1 MSARARIVGLDIA
14 RSLAIIGMIILHMAN
29 LVWSAKVVLSGLPAA
44 GFAIIA
50 GTTMMIL
57 ARDYSLRVFLKLVAR
72 GLIVMLI
79 GVTLLPVGGEIQ
91 VVLVVMGAAMALT
104 AWVPPLA
111 TVWKVLLFALA
122 TAGATVLY
130 APYTLPQV
138 YPLVAFLAYMVAGM
152 LLYDVYLTRP
162 TRTQIVTT
170 AVAVVIAGIGLWQRF
185 NPDIPGWLRFTGHTG
200 VLGEILL
207 SVAVTAVVLHLCLII
222 GRQLPRLT
230 FPFAAL
236 GSMSLTIYILHI
248 LTARYWQAHVSLHNT
263 MAALGFVLAFLL
275 LSALWKKFCGK
286 GPAERVV
293 SWAIK
298 EVAA

>member
-1 MSARARIVGLDIA
+1 
-14 RSLAIIGMIILHMAN
+14 MIILHMAN
-29 LVWSAKVVLSGLPAA
+29 LVWGVKVVLSGLPAA

-50 GTTMMIL
+50 GATMMIL
-57 ARDYSLRVFLKLVAR
+57 ARDYSLRVFMRLVAR
-72 GLIVMLI
+72 GCLIMLI
-79 GVTLLPVGGEIQ
+79 GLALLPVGGEIQ

-111 TVWKVLLFALA
+111 TGWKVLLFALA
-122 TAGATVLY
+122 TAAATILY

-152 LLYDVYLTRP
+152 LLFDVYLNRSTLM
-162 TRTQIVTT
+162 QAISTT
-170 AVAVVIAGIGLWQRF
+170 VAVIITGIGLWQRF

-200 VLGEILL
+200 VLGEIIL
-207 SVAVTAVVLHLCLII
+207 SVAVTAVVLHLCLVL
-222 GRQLPRLT
+222 GRQLPRVF

-263 MAALGFVLAFLL
+263 MAALGFVLAFLV

-293 SWAIK
+293 AWTIK

>member
-1 MSARARIVGLDIA
+1 
-14 RSLAIIGMIILHMAN
+14 MIILHMAN

-72 GLIVMLI
+72 GMIVMLV
-79 GVTLLPVGGEIQ
+79 GVALLPVGGEIQ

-111 TVWKVLLFALA
+111 TGWKVLLFALA

-162 TRTQIVTT
+162 TRTQTIST
-170 AVAVVIAGIGLWQRF
+170 AVA
-185 NPDIPGWLRFTGHTG
+185 
-200 VLGEILL
+200 
-207 SVAVTAVVLHLCLII
+207 AVVALSLI
-222 GRQLPRLT
+222 
-230 FPFAAL
+230 
-236 GSMSLTIYILHI
+236 HI
-248 LTARYWQAHVSLHNT
+248 
-263 MAALGFVLAFLL
+263 
-275 LSALWKKFCGK
+275 
-286 GPAERVV
+286 
-293 SWAIK
+293 
-298 EVAA
+298 

>member
-1 MSARARIVGLDIA
+1 MSARARIVGLYIA
-14 RSLAIIGMIILHMAN
+14 RSLAIIGMIVLHMAN
-29 LVWSAKVVLSGLPAA
+29 LLWSTKVVLSGLPAA

-50 GTTMMIL
+50 GVTMMIL
-57 ARDYSLRVFLKLVAR
+57 ARDYSLRVFFRLVAR
-72 GLIVMLI
+72 GCLVMLLDAA
-79 GVTLLPVGGEIQ
+79 LLPVGGEIQ

-111 TVWKVLLFALA
+111 TAWKVVLFALA
-122 TAGATVLY
+122 TAAATALY

-138 YPLVAFLAYMVAGM
+138 YPLVAFLAYLVAGM

-162 TRTQIVTT
+162 RRTHTIVT
-170 AVAVVIAGIGLWQRF
+170 AVAVVVIGIGLWQRF
-185 NPDIPGWLRFTGHTG
+185 NPSIPGWLRFTGHTG

-207 SVAVTAVVLHLCLII
+207 SVAVTALVLHLCLIL
-222 GRQLPRLT
+222 GRALPRLT

-263 MAALGFVLAFLL
+263 FAAVGFVLAFLV
-275 LSALWKKFCGK
+275 LSALWRKFCGK
-286 GPAERVV
+286 GPAERVMA
-293 SWAIK
+293 WAIK

>member
-1 MSARARIVGLDIA
+1 
-14 RSLAIIGMIILHMAN
+14 MIILHMAN
-29 LVWSAKVVLSGLPAA
+29 LVWGVKVVLSGLPAA

-50 GTTMMIL
+50 GATMMIL
-57 ARDYSLRVFLKLVAR
+57 ARDYSLRVFMRLVAR
-72 GLIVMLI
+72 GCLIMLI
-79 GVTLLPVGGEIQ
+79 GLALLPVGGEIQ

-111 TVWKVLLFALA
+111 TGWKVLLFALA
-122 TAGATVLY
+122 TAAATILY

-152 LLYDVYLTRP
+152 LLFDVYLNRP
-162 TRTQIVTT
+162 TLMQAISTT
-170 AVAVVIAGIGLWQRF
+170 VAVIITGIGLWQRF

-200 VLGEILL
+200 VLGEIIL
-207 SVAVTAVVLHLCLII
+207 SVAVTAAVLHLCLVL
-222 GRQLPRLT
+222 GRQLPRVF

-263 MAALGFVLAFLL
+263 MAALGFVLAFLV

-293 SWAIK
+293 AWTIK

>member
-1 MSARARIVGLDIA
+1 MSAHARIVGLDIA
-14 RSLAIIGMIILHMAN
+14 RSVAIIGMIILHMAN
-29 LVWSAKVVLSGLPAA
+29 LVWGVKVVLSGLPAA

-50 GTTMMIL
+50 GATMMIL
-57 ARDYSLRVFLKLVAR
+57 ARDYSLRVFMKLVAR
-72 GLIVMLI
+72 GCLIMLI
-79 GVTLLPVGGEIQ
+79 GLALLPVGGEIQ

-111 TVWKVLLFALA
+111 TGWKVLLFALA
-122 TAGATVLY
+122 TAAATFLY

-152 LLYDVYLTRP
+152 LLFDVYLNRS
-162 TRTQIVTT
+162 TRTQTVST
-170 AVAVVIAGIGLWQRF
+170 AVAVVVTGIGMWQRF
-185 NPDIPGWLRFTGHTG
+185 NPEIPGWLRFTGHTG

-207 SVAVTAVVLHLCLII
+207 SVAVTAVVLHLCLVL
-222 GRQLPRLT
+222 GRQLPRVF

-248 LTARYWQAHVSLHNT
+248 LTASYWQAHVSLHNT
-263 MAALGFVLAFLL
+263 MAALGFVLAFLV

-286 GPAERVV
+286 GPAERAVA
-293 SWAIK
+293 WAIK

>member
-29 LVWSAKVVLSGLPAA
+29 LVWSTKVVLSGLPAA
-44 GFAIIA
+44 GFVIIA

-79 GVTLLPVGGEIQ
+79 GVALLPVGGEIQ

-111 TVWKVLLFALA
+111 TGWKVLLFALA
-122 TAGATVLY
+122 TAGATVFY

-138 YPLVAFLAYMVAGM
+138 YPFVAFLAYIVAGM

-162 TRTQIVTT
+162 TRTHTITT
-170 AVAVVIAGIGLWQRF
+170 AVAAVVTGIGLWQRF

-222 GRQLPRLT
+222 GRQLPRLV

-248 LTARYWQAHVSLHNT
+248 LTARYWQANVSLHNT
-263 MAALGFVLAFLL
+263 MAAAGFVLAFLV
-275 LSALWKKFCGK
+275 LSALWKKFFEK
-286 GPAERVV
+286 GPAERAVA
-293 SWAIK
+293 WAIK

>member
-1 MSARARIVGLDIA
+1 MSAHARIVGLDIA
-14 RSLAIIGMIILHMAN
+14 RSLAIIGMIVLHMAN
-29 LVWSAKVVLSGLPAA
+29 LVWSTKVVLSGLPAA
-44 GFAIIA
+44 GFVIIA

-57 ARDYSLRVFLKLVAR
+57 ARDYSLRVFMKLVAR
-72 GLIVMLI
+72 GCLIMLI
-79 GVTLLPVGGEIQ
+79 GVALLPVGGEIQ

-111 TVWKVLLFALA
+111 TGWKVLLFALA
-122 TAGATVLY
+122 TAGATVHY

-138 YPLVAFLAYMVAGM
+138 YPLVAFLAYIVAGM

-162 TRTQIVTT
+162 TRTQTITT
-170 AVAVVIAGIGLWQRF
+170 AVAAVVTGIGLWQRF

-222 GRQLPRLT
+222 GRQLPRLV

-248 LTARYWQAHVSLHNT
+248 LTARYWQANVSLHNT
-263 MAALGFVLAFLL
+263 MAAVGFVLAFLV
-275 LSALWKKFCGK
+275 LSALWKKFFGK
-286 GPAERVV
+286 GLAERAVA
-293 SWAIK
+293 WAIK

>member
-1 MSARARIVGLDIA
+1 MSAHARIVGLDIA

-29 LVWSAKVVLSGLPAA
+29 LVWGVKVVLSGLPAA

-50 GTTMMIL
+50 GATMMIL
-57 ARDYSLRVFLKLVAR
+57 ARDYSLRVFMKLVAR
-72 GLIVMLI
+72 GCLIMLI
-79 GVTLLPVGGEIQ
+79 GLALLPVGGEIQ

-111 TVWKVLLFALA
+111 TGWKVLLFALA
-122 TAGATVLY
+122 TAAATFLY

-152 LLYDVYLTRP
+152 LLFDVYLNRS

-170 AVAVVIAGIGLWQRF
+170 AVAVVVTGIGLWQRF
-185 NPDIPGWLRFTGHTG
+185 NPEIAGWLRFTGHTG

-207 SVAVTAVVLHLCLII
+207 SVAVTAVVLHLCLVL
-222 GRQLPRLT
+222 GRQLPRVF

-263 MAALGFVLAFLL
+263 MAALGFVLAFLV

-293 SWAIK
+293 AWVIK

>member
-29 LVWSAKVVLSGLPAA
+29 LVWSTKVVLSGLPAA

-72 GLIVMLI
+72 GMIVMLI
-79 GVTLLPVGGEIQ
+79 GVALLPVGGEIQ

-111 TVWKVLLFALA
+111 TVWKV
-122 TAGATVLY
+122 VLY

-162 TRTQIVTT
+162 TRTQAVVT
-170 AVAVVIAGIGLWQRF
+170 AVAAVVTGIGLWQRF

-263 MAALGFVLAFLL
+263 MAAAGFVLAFLL

>member
-1 MSARARIVGLDIA
+1 
-14 RSLAIIGMIILHMAN
+14 MIILHMAN
-29 LVWSAKVVLSGLPAA
+29 LVWGVKVVLSGLPAA

-50 GTTMMIL
+50 GATMMIL
-57 ARDYSLRVFLKLVAR
+57 ARDYSLRVFMRLVAR
-72 GLIVMLI
+72 GCLIMLI
-79 GVTLLPVGGEIQ
+79 GLALLPVGGEIQ

-111 TVWKVLLFALA
+111 TGWKVLLFALA
-122 TAGATVLY
+122 TAAATILY

-152 LLYDVYLTRP
+152 LLFDVYLNRP
-162 TRTQIVTT
+162 TLIQAIST
-170 AVAVVIAGIGLWQRF
+170 AVAVIVTGIGLWQRF

-200 VLGEILL
+200 VLGEIIL
-207 SVAVTAVVLHLCLII
+207 SVAVTAVVLHLCLVL
-222 GRQLPRLT
+222 GRQLPRLF

-263 MAALGFVLAFLL
+263 MAALGFVLAFLV

-293 SWAIK
+293 AWTIK

>member
-14 RSLAIIGMIILHMAN
+14 RSLVIIGMIILHMAN
-29 LVWSAKVVLSGLPAA
+29 LVWSAKVVLSGLPAS

-50 GTTMMIL
+50 GSTMMIL
-57 ARDYSLRVFLKLVAR
+57 ARDYSLRFFLKLVAR

-79 GVTLLPVGGEIQ
+79 GVSLLPVGGEIQ

-104 AWVPPLA
+104 SWVPPLA

-152 LLYDVYLTRP
+152 LLYDVYLTRI
-162 TRTQIVTT
+162 QIVAT
-170 AVAVVIAGIGLWQRF
+170 AVAAVVTGIGLWQRF
-185 NPDIPGWLRFTGHTG
+185 NPDIAGWLRFTGHTG

-263 MAALGFVLAFLL
+263 MAALGFVLAFLV

-286 GPAERVV
+286 GPAERAVA
-293 SWAIK
+293 WAIK